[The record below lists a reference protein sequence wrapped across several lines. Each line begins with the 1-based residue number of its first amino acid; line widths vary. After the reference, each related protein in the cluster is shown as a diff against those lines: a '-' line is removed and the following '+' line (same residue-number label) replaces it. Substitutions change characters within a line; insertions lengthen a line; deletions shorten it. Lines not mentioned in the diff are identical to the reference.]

1 MKIRIDIGRNPR
13 YDLDIVF
20 RGYLDNPSEQL
31 TNIYHLCKNNITLNN
46 VDPFTLYAVNNCIMA
61 FIVKDKIND
70 EKIPKLDPSRVKIYE
85 IDELGNEN
93 CIQESDGT
101 IKGNYFDTL
110 MKNVMDDFYKVLNYY
125 ENE

>member
-13 YDLDIVF
+13 YDVDIAL

-31 TNIYHLCKNNITLNN
+31 TNIYHLCKSNITLNN

-61 FIVKDKIND
+61 FNDKITD
-70 EKIPKLDPSRVKIYE
+70 EKIPKLDPSSVKICE
-85 IDELGNEN
+85 IDEFGNEN
-93 CIQESDGT
+93 SIQGLDGT